1 MYRKITNM
9 KKFAGLCIVI
19 SSFVA
24 AQQMSLLECEE
35 AFQKNNLQLLTE
47 QYNINNEIAFARSNK
62 ELARLRFSQPDYHN
76 SKWYAQWQK
85 SPTT

>member
-1 MYRKITNM
+1 M

-24 AQQMSLLECEE
+24 AQQKMLLLERGE

-85 SPTT
+85 SPAT